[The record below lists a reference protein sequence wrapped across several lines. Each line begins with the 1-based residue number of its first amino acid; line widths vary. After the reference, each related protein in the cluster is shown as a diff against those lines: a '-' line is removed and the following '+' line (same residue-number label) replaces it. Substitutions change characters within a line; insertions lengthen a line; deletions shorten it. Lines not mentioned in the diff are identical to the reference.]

1 MKVKV
6 ETVDTSDTSLKGVGE
21 EVQETVDRM
30 IAEVVARHDTVVGVQ
45 VLAANARYSTGGEP
59 GDYRDYWHN
68 EPGFLVIVTSRE
80 GEE

>member
-21 EVQETVDRM
+21 EVQTAIERL
-30 IAEVVARHDTVVGVQ
+30 IKEAEDRHDTVAGVQ
-45 VLAANARYSTGGEP
+45 VLPANARYSAYGKP
-59 GDYRDYWHN
+59 GDYREYWHS

-80 GEE
+80 GDE